1 MNFNGCSEKSS
12 ELPRGA
18 EFHLCALQVNP
29 HHYNETFHGNEA
41 AGNAE
46 SHAKAI
52 VAKAVELGVSVLA
65 ITDHNNVS
73 GVEAFRNAADGY
85 GITIFP
91 GFELT
96 SSEGV
101 HVLCIYPP
109 DTEKETLER
118 YLGDFGIYET
128 ESTSDLSSQT
138 FVEILKKVR
147 TQKGITIAAHATNHN
162 GLFVTLSGRAR
173 VKAWQSK
180 DLLAIQIP
188 GAVDELPQSVQQIVK
203 NKNPDY
209 QRLPAAGDNL
219 AVTVVNAKDVVNSED
234 LENPSATCRIKMSEI
249 GIDGLRQ
256 AFLDPGS
263 RIRLS
268 SDPPLD
274 KHTELISLS
283 CKADFW
289 TARLFNSTRT

>member
-1 MNFNGCSEKSS
+1 MF
-12 ELPRGA
+12 PRGA

-29 HHYNETFHGNEA
+29 HHYNETFRGKEA

-91 GFELT
+91 GFELS
-96 SSEGV
+96 SSEGI
-101 HVLCIYPP
+101 HILCIYPP

-128 ESTSDLSSQT
+128 ESTSDLSNLS

-147 TQKGITIAAHATNHN
+147 THNGISIAAHATNN
-162 GLFVTLSGRAR
+162 SGLFSVLDGKAR
-173 VKAWQSK
+173 IKAWQSK

-188 GAVDELPQSVQQIVK
+188 GPVNELPQSEQQIVK
-203 NKNPDY
+203 NKNPRLPTPPRSGGESGGGRG
-209 QRLPAAGDNL
+209 QRKGRREFRGPGRSFGHVLDQDVRNWHRGPAAGFSRSGI
-219 AVTVVNAKDVVNSED
+219 K
-234 LENPSATCRIKMSEI
+234 NPDE
-249 GIDGLRQ
+249 
-256 AFLDPGS
+256 
-263 RIRLS
+263 
-268 SDPPLD
+268 
-274 KHTELISLS
+274 
-283 CKADFW
+283 
-289 TARLFNSTRT
+289 